1 MHKVYISEFIKQV
14 QSKGNHKVQCSKFKV
29 QSKSNM
35 RELIKEIWSTSKR
48 NKLRTSLTGFA
59 VAWGIFMLI
68 FLLGA
73 GNGLINAQLQQS
85 TRFLANSMRV
95 FPGETSK
102 AYKGLKEGRS
112 ITLNDKDILIS
123 NKTYG
128 QYVDDVGGRLEQ
140 YNVNINYGDN
150 YVASQS
156 LVGVAPTH
164 PKIDKTELIAGR
176 FINEIDMKDQRKNVV
191 LSRSQAKELCKDYRS
206 LVGKNVKISNLNFQ
220 VVGIYKDDE
229 SRNNTEA
236 FIAYSTI
243 KTIYAKGD
251 DAGSLEFTIKNL
263 KTQEDNEQFEKN
275 YRASI
280 NNNHQAAPDDDR
292 TIWLWNR
299 YMDNIQMNQGIA
311 IMQTALWIVGL
322 FTLLSGIVG
331 VSNIMLITVKE
342 RTREFGVRKAIG
354 AKPWS
359 ILKLIITE
367 SIIIT
372 SFFGYIGM
380 VCGVAANEIMD
391 ATIGHTTVDTGLFK
405 AAMFVNPTVGLGT
418 CIGATIAIVIAGTI
432 AGLIPAIKAA
442 RIRPIEALR
451 AE

>member
-1 MHKVYISEFIKQV
+1 MHINSSLFTLRSSLLSEV
-14 QSKGNHKVQCSKFKV
+14 
-29 QSKSNM
+29 
-35 RELIKEIWSTSKR
+35 WSTSKR

-176 FINEIDMKDQRKNVV
+176 FINEIDMKEQRKNVV
-191 LSRSQAKELCKDYRS
+191 LSRSQAKELSKDYRS

-263 KTQEDNEQFEKN
+263 KTREDNKQFEKN

-418 CIGATIAIVIAGTI
+418 CIGATITIVIAGTI

>member
-1 MHKVYISEFIKQV
+1 
-14 QSKGNHKVQCSKFKV
+14 
-29 QSKSNM
+29 M

-176 FINEIDMKDQRKNVV
+176 FINEIDMKEQRKNVV
-191 LSRSQAKELCKDYRS
+191 LSRSQAKELSKDYRS
-206 LVGKNVKISNLNFQ
+206 LVSKNVKISNLNFQ

-280 NNNHQAAPDDDR
+280 NNNHQAAPDDER

-391 ATIGHTTVDTGLFK
+391 ATIGHTTIDTGLFK
-405 AAMFVNPTVGLGT
+405 AAMFVNPTVGIGT
-418 CIGATIAIVIAGTI
+418 CIGATITIVIAGTI

-442 RIRPIEALR
+442 RIRPIEALK

>member
-1 MHKVYISEFIKQV
+1 
-14 QSKGNHKVQCSKFKV
+14 
-29 QSKSNM
+29 M

-176 FINEIDMKDQRKNVV
+176 FINEIDMKEQRKNVV

-263 KTQEDNEQFEKN
+263 KTKEDNEKFEKN

-280 NNNHQAAPDDDR
+280 NNNHQAAPDDER

-299 YMDNIQMNQGIA
+299 YVDNIQMNQGIA

-405 AAMFVNPTVGLGT
+405 AAMFVNPTVGIGS
-418 CIGATIAIVIAGTI
+418 CIGATITIVIAGTI

>member
-1 MHKVYISEFIKQV
+1 MHINSSLFTLHSSLLSEV
-14 QSKGNHKVQCSKFKV
+14 
-29 QSKSNM
+29 
-35 RELIKEIWSTSKR
+35 WSTSKR

-123 NKTYG
+123 NQTYG

-176 FINEIDMKDQRKNVV
+176 FINEIDMKEQRKNVV
-191 LSRSQAKELCKDYRS
+191 LSRSQAKELCKDYHS

-263 KTQEDNEQFEKN
+263 KTKEDNKQFEKN

-280 NNNHQAAPDDDR
+280 NNNHQAAPDDER

-418 CIGATIAIVIAGTI
+418 CIGATITIVIAGTI

>member
-1 MHKVYISEFIKQV
+1 MHMNSSLFTLHSSLLSEV
-14 QSKGNHKVQCSKFKV
+14 
-29 QSKSNM
+29 
-35 RELIKEIWSTSKR
+35 WSTSKR

-176 FINEIDMKDQRKNVV
+176 FINEIDMKEQRKNVV
-191 LSRSQAKELCKDYRS
+191 LSRSQAKELSKDYRS

-263 KTQEDNEQFEKN
+263 KTREDNKQFEKN

-372 SFFGYIGM
+372 SFFGYIVI

-405 AAMFVNPTVGLGT
+405 AAMFVNPTVGIGT
-418 CIGATIAIVIAGTI
+418 CIGATITIVIAGTI

>member
-1 MHKVYISEFIKQV
+1 MHMNSSLFTLHSSLLSEV
-14 QSKGNHKVQCSKFKV
+14 
-29 QSKSNM
+29 
-35 RELIKEIWSTSKR
+35 WSTSKR

-164 PKIDKTELIAGR
+164 PKIDKTEMIAGR
-176 FINEIDMKDQRKNVV
+176 FINEIDMKEQRKNVV

-263 KTQEDNEQFEKN
+263 KTQEDNKQFEKN

-280 NNNHQAAPDDDR
+280 NNNHQAAPDDER

-418 CIGATIAIVIAGTI
+418 CIGATITIVIAGTI

>member
-1 MHKVYISEFIKQV
+1 
-14 QSKGNHKVQCSKFKV
+14 
-29 QSKSNM
+29 M

-176 FINEIDMKDQRKNVV
+176 FINEIDMKEQRKNVV

-442 RIRPIEALR
+442 RIRPIEALK

>member
-1 MHKVYISEFIKQV
+1 
-14 QSKGNHKVQCSKFKV
+14 
-29 QSKSNM
+29 M

-112 ITLNDKDILIS
+112 ITLNDRDILIS

-263 KTQEDNEQFEKN
+263 KTKEDNKQFEKN

-280 NNNHQAAPDDDR
+280 NNNHQAAPDDER

-405 AAMFVNPTVGLGT
+405 AAMFVNPTVGIGT
-418 CIGATIAIVIAGTI
+418 CIGATITIVIAGTI
-432 AGLIPAIKAA
+432 AGVIPAIKAA

>member
-1 MHKVYISEFIKQV
+1 
-14 QSKGNHKVQCSKFKV
+14 
-29 QSKSNM
+29 M

-150 YVASQS
+150 YMASQS

-176 FINEIDMKDQRKNVV
+176 FINEIDMKEQRKNVV

-263 KTQEDNEQFEKN
+263 KTKEDNEQFEKN

-405 AAMFVNPTVGLGT
+405 AAMFVNPTVGIGT
-418 CIGATIAIVIAGTI
+418 CIGATITIVIAGTI

>member
-1 MHKVYISEFIKQV
+1 MHMNSSLFTLHSSLLSEV
-14 QSKGNHKVQCSKFKV
+14 
-29 QSKSNM
+29 
-35 RELIKEIWSTSKR
+35 WSTSKR
-48 NKLRTSLTGFA
+48 NKLRTTLTGFA

-176 FINEIDMKDQRKNVV
+176 FINEIDMKEQRKNVV
-191 LSRSQAKELCKDYRS
+191 LSRSQAKELCKDYHS

-263 KTQEDNEQFEKN
+263 KTKEDNEKFEKN

-280 NNNHQAAPDDDR
+280 NNNHQAAPDDER

>member
-1 MHKVYISEFIKQV
+1 
-14 QSKGNHKVQCSKFKV
+14 
-29 QSKSNM
+29 M
-35 RELIKEIWSTSKR
+35 RELIKEIWSTSKH

-176 FINEIDMKDQRKNVV
+176 FINEIDMKEQRKNVV
-191 LSRSQAKELCKDYRS
+191 LSRSQAKELSKDYRS

-263 KTQEDNEQFEKN
+263 KTKEDNKQFEKN
-275 YRASI
+275 YRTSI
-280 NNNHQAAPDDDR
+280 NNNHQAAPDDER

-405 AAMFVNPTVGLGT
+405 AAMFVNPTVGIGT
-418 CIGATIAIVIAGTI
+418 CIGATITIVIAGTI

>member
-1 MHKVYISEFIKQV
+1 MHMNSSLFTLHSSLLSEV
-14 QSKGNHKVQCSKFKV
+14 
-29 QSKSNM
+29 
-35 RELIKEIWSTSKR
+35 WSTSKR

-123 NKTYG
+123 NQTYG

-164 PKIDKTELIAGR
+164 PKIDKTEMIAGR
-176 FINEIDMKDQRKNVV
+176 FINEIDMKEQRKNVV

-391 ATIGHTTVDTGLFK
+391 ATIGHTTIDTGLFK
-405 AAMFVNPTVGLGT
+405 AAMFVNPTVGIGT
-418 CIGATIAIVIAGTI
+418 CIGATITIVIAGTI